1 VTPEPGGLAPA
12 VTAVVVTYNR
22 LEMITRA
29 VTAVLAQDRPP
40 DSVIV
45 VDNAS
50 TDGTARRL
58 SEFEPRVRV
67 LTLTQNTGGAGGFA
81 IGLQAALADGA
92 DAVWLLDDD
101 AEPATDALRQ
111 LLAAYTGYAGATP
124 ALVASHVVWTD
135 GSTHRMN
142 MPRRRRDASLTQIS
156 AAESVGCTPIRTA
169 SFVSVLVDGA
179 AARAEGPVEA
189 DYFLW
194 NDDVEYTARLLRRR
208 VGLRCAASVV
218 THHTPSNYNTLA
230 ESGDR
235 LYLDVR
241 NMLWFIGRS
250 PGLALRERA
259 FFAAITVRR
268 WFRTF
273 QRSKSRRDTVVTIGR
288 AILAA
293 ARHGPRPTDETL
305 ASVGVAEAPGLPPM
319 MGTGSPRR
327 PRRSAWAPSCDRS
340 DGER

>member
-1 VTPEPGGLAPA
+1 MTGADRPGPVVA
-12 VTAVVVTYNR
+12 VIVTYNR
-22 LEMITRA
+22 AAQLQHA
-29 VTAVLAQDRPP
+29 LDAVLGQDVRP
-40 DSVIV
+40 DRVIV

-50 TDGTARRL
+50 ADDTAAL
-58 SEFEPRVRV
+58 LQQYPAEVDVVSMP
-67 LTLTQNTGGAGGFA
+67 QNTGGAGGFA
-81 IGLQAALADGA
+81 TGLQRALDAGA
-92 DAVWLLDDD
+92 RLVWLLDDD
-101 AEPATDALRQ
+101 AVPEPEALGHLVDAFIRYPG
-111 LLAAYTGYAGATP
+111 AARP
-124 ALVASHVVWTD
+124 ALVASHVVWVD
-135 GSTHRMN
+135 GQTHRMN
-142 MPRRRRDASLTQIS
+142 MPRRRRDGS
-156 AAESVGCTPIRTA
+156 AQEGAAATAVGCTPIRTA
-169 SFVSVLVDGA
+169 SFVSVLLDGA

-218 THHTPSNYNTLA
+218 IHHTPSNYNTLA

-250 PGLALRERA
+250 PGLSLRERA
-259 FFAAITVRR
+259 FFAAITGRR
-268 WFRTF
+268 WFRTL
-273 QRSKSRRDTVVTIGR
+273 QRSANRRATVVTIGR
-288 AILAA
+288 AAWAA
-293 ARHGPRPTDETL
+293 ARRGPRPPDEVLTS
-305 ASVGVAEAPGLPPM
+305 ARVAKAPGSPPM